1 MKSKTFF
8 FSLFLVGISFMI
20 ISATLQQKPWVIP
33 AKYKTM
39 KNMVKSSTASI
50 SAGKLTYD
58 KQCKS
63 CHGNTGKGDGVKAK
77 TLKTKCT
84 DFASATVQSVT
95 DGELYYQSI
104 IGRDEMPNFEKKIP
118 AESDRWN
125 LINYIRSFK
134 K

>member
-39 KNMVKSSTASI
+39 KNMVKSSAASI

-63 CHGNTGKGDGVKAK
+63 CHGNAGKGDGVKAK
-77 TLKTKCT
+77 TLKAKCS
-84 DFASATVQSVT
+84 DFASATVQSVS

-125 LINYIRSFK
+125 LVNYIRSYK